1 MCSINHD
8 LKAIFIH
15 IHKTGGSYVA
25 SVLKRFYG
33 FETYYL
39 KRPDHDIFCLNRFKN
54 PNQKNYE
61 NRVHGVYMYYKTS
74 PQLNAKMGMTPQKW
88 DSYYKFTFIRNPYD
102 RMVSGWNH
110 MKKSSK
116 IPLPFDRYV
125 TMKSMVSDMEYI
137 HTFMNQAQHIWN
149 ERRQLVV
156 NFIGHFERLE
166 EDLDKVLTHLGIYYR
181 IHNPYQ
187 RINSHAHLHYSAYF
201 NQGALDVVNG
211 LIAEDLKYF
220 GSSEYPVFRTM
231 EEMLQAVAEEEKA
244 KSKEMSKQEEID
256 VSSALIYHT
265 NNDLGDSNNDLG
277 DSNNDLGDSNNDL
290 GDLGDSGNLNDINT
304 RMDAAMELQKEP
316 DRSSKSITP
325 LSGMILMDQA
335 LEEIIRSL

>member
-1 MCSINHD
+1 
-8 LKAIFIH
+8 
-15 IHKTGGSYVA
+15 
-25 SVLKRFYG
+25 
-33 FETYYL
+33 
-39 KRPDHDIFCLNRFKN
+39 
-54 PNQKNYE
+54 
-61 NRVHGVYMYYKTS
+61 
-74 PQLNAKMGMTPQKW
+74 
-88 DSYYKFTFIRNPYD
+88 
-102 RMVSGWNH
+102 
-110 MKKSSK
+110 
-116 IPLPFDRYV
+116 
-125 TMKSMVSDMEYI
+125 MVSDMEYI

-220 GSSEYPVFRTM
+220 GNTEYPVFRTM

-265 NNDLGDSNNDLG
+265 
-277 DSNNDLGDSNNDL
+277 NNDLGDSNNDL